1 MPRKGDYQGL
11 IDSLHRMAKAL
22 GVQLKLNGCNTR
34 FMDDDGTAQE
44 RASLGLDDQEIGKY
58 MSTRTSR
65 IEQG

>member
-1 MPRKGDYQGL
+1 
-11 IDSLHRMAKAL
+11 MAH
-22 GVQLKLNGCNTR
+22 GVQLNGCNTR

>member
-1 MPRKGDYQGL
+1 
-11 IDSLHRMAKAL
+11 MAQ

>member
-1 MPRKGDYQGL
+1 
-11 IDSLHRMAKAL
+11 MAQ
-22 GVQLKLNGCNTR
+22 GVQLNGCNTR
-34 FMDDDGTAQE
+34 FMDDGTAQE

>member
-11 IDSLHRMAKAL
+11 IDSLHRMAMAH
-22 GVQLKLNGCNTR
+22 GVQLNGCNTR

>member
-1 MPRKGDYQGL
+1 
-11 IDSLHRMAKAL
+11 MAMAQ
-22 GVQLKLNGCNTR
+22 GVQLNGCNTR